1 MLKSEKDLII
11 LYEGEEKHIHIKSS
25 LKELEEEFIKEF
37 KISENFP
44 FYLYYKFDN
53 DCDII
58 LDEDSFSELTELNI
72 TKIFAEKIIE
82 DNKEINIINDIKN
95 RNVNSDFDLLIK
107 ELEKE
112 IIKSRKLS
120 GQTENDK
127 NIIIKSKESE
137 VQYISIKNTFK
148 EKENKNLIQELKNK
162 ISDLLEINNKLKE
175 KEKKYEV
182 DIQKMKHNNK
192 KDDKIINQIS
202 FQFNQQKNLESKEK
216 EKEIEFLIIENKKL
230 IEENKKFMEQIDIQN
245 KKIKELNNLESD
257 YKRIIDNKENEIKNL
272 ELFLKD
278 KTEEVKDKTKRL
290 KKLKKEVYSL
300 EGELNS
306 KSQIRLLEINNRFN
320 INIMSNLNI
329 PSKTKS
335 KSMPLNSLSKDVKY
349 INSKKNKRAKLIN
362 ELNKLKRKSI
372 AKSASIV
379 EVDDDSDEMEKNK
392 TSIKI
397 KWSKK
402 M

>member
-37 KISENFP
+37 KILKNFP

-82 DNKEINIINDIKN
+82 DNKEINILNDIKN
-95 RNVNSDFDLLIK
+95 KNVNSDFDLLIK

-112 IIKSRKLS
+112 IIKSRKLR
-120 GQTENDK
+120 GQTENSE

-192 KDDKIINQIS
+192 KDDKIIINQIS
-202 FQFNQQKNLESKEK
+202 FQFNQQKNIESKK
-216 EKEIEFLIIENKKL
+216 KEIEFLKIENKKL
-230 IEENKKFMEQIDIQN
+230 IEENKKLMEQINIQN

-320 INIMSNLNI
+320 INIISNLNI

-397 KWSKK
+397 K
-402 M
+402 

>member
-37 KISENFP
+37 KILENFP

-192 KDDKIINQIS
+192 KDDKIIINQIS
-202 FQFNQQKNLESKEK
+202 FQFNQQKNIESKK
-216 EKEIEFLIIENKKL
+216 KEIEFLIIENKKL

-306 KSQIRLLEINNRFN
+306 KSQIKLLEINNRFS
-320 INIMSNLNI
+320 INIISNLNI

>member
-1 MLKSEKDLII
+1 MK
-11 LYEGEEKHIHIKSS
+11 Y
-25 LKELEEEFIKEF
+25 
-37 KISENFP
+37 
-44 FYLYYKFDN
+44 
-53 DCDII
+53 
-58 LDEDSFSELTELNI
+58 
-72 TKIFAEKIIE
+72 
-82 DNKEINIINDIKN
+82 
-95 RNVNSDFDLLIK
+95 
-107 ELEKE
+107 
-112 IIKSRKLS
+112 
-120 GQTENDK
+120 
-127 NIIIKSKESE
+127 
-137 VQYISIKNTFK
+137 
-148 EKENKNLIQELKNK
+148 
-162 ISDLLEINNKLKE
+162 NNKR
-175 KEKKYEV
+175 
-182 DIQKMKHNNK
+182 
-192 KDDKIINQIS
+192 DDKIINQIS
-202 FQFNQQKNLESKEK
+202 FQFNQHKSSESKEK

-397 KWSKK
+397 K
-402 M
+402 

>member
-1 MLKSEKDLII
+1 M
-11 LYEGEEKHIHIKSS
+11 
-25 LKELEEEFIKEF
+25 
-37 KISENFP
+37 
-44 FYLYYKFDN
+44 KF
-53 DCDII
+53 
-58 LDEDSFSELTELNI
+58 NI
-72 TKIFAEKIIE
+72 
-82 DNKEINIINDIKN
+82 
-95 RNVNSDFDLLIK
+95 
-107 ELEKE
+107 
-112 IIKSRKLS
+112 
-120 GQTENDK
+120 
-127 NIIIKSKESE
+127 
-137 VQYISIKNTFK
+137 
-148 EKENKNLIQELKNK
+148 
-162 ISDLLEINNKLKE
+162 
-175 KEKKYEV
+175 
-182 DIQKMKHNNK
+182 IQKMKYNNK
-192 KDDKIINQIS
+192 RDDKIINQIS
-202 FQFNQQKNLESKEK
+202 FQFNQHKSSESKEK

-306 KSQIRLLEINNRFN
+306 KSQIKLLEINNRFS
-320 INIMSNLNI
+320 INIISNLNI

>member
-37 KISENFP
+37 KILENFP

-120 GQTENDK
+120 GQTENSE

-192 KDDKIINQIS
+192 KDDKIIINQIS
-202 FQFNQQKNLESKEK
+202 FQFNQQKNIESKK
-216 EKEIEFLIIENKKL
+216 KEIEFLIIENKKL

-306 KSQIRLLEINNRFN
+306 KSQIRLLEINNRFS
-320 INIMSNLNI
+320 INIISNLNI

>member
-182 DIQKMKHNNK
+182 DIQKMKYNNK
-192 KDDKIINQIS
+192 RDDKIINQIS

-216 EKEIEFLIIENKKL
+216 EKEIGFLIIENKKL

-397 KWSKK
+397 K
-402 M
+402 

>member
-37 KISENFP
+37 KILENFP

-120 GQTENDK
+120 GQTENSE

-397 KWSKK
+397 K
-402 M
+402 

>member
-192 KDDKIINQIS
+192 RDDKIINQIS

-379 EVDDDSDEMEKNK
+379 EVGDDSDEMEKNK
-392 TSIKI
+392 TNIKN
-397 KWSKK
+397 K
-402 M
+402 

>member
-120 GQTENDK
+120 GQTENSE

-137 VQYISIKNTFK
+137 VQYISIK
-148 EKENKNLIQELKNK
+148 
-162 ISDLLEINNKLKE
+162 
-175 KEKKYEV
+175 
-182 DIQKMKHNNK
+182 
-192 KDDKIINQIS
+192 
-202 FQFNQQKNLESKEK
+202 
-216 EKEIEFLIIENKKL
+216 
-230 IEENKKFMEQIDIQN
+230 
-245 KKIKELNNLESD
+245 
-257 YKRIIDNKENEIKNL
+257 
-272 ELFLKD
+272 
-278 KTEEVKDKTKRL
+278 
-290 KKLKKEVYSL
+290 
-300 EGELNS
+300 
-306 KSQIRLLEINNRFN
+306 
-320 INIMSNLNI
+320 
-329 PSKTKS
+329 
-335 KSMPLNSLSKDVKY
+335 
-349 INSKKNKRAKLIN
+349 
-362 ELNKLKRKSI
+362 
-372 AKSASIV
+372 
-379 EVDDDSDEMEKNK
+379 
-392 TSIKI
+392 
-397 KWSKK
+397 
-402 M
+402 

>member
-37 KISENFP
+37 KILENFP

-82 DNKEINIINDIKN
+82 DNKEINILNDIKN
-95 RNVNSDFDLLIK
+95 KNVNSDFDLLIK

-112 IIKSRKLS
+112 IIKSRKLR
-120 GQTENDK
+120 GQTENSE

-192 KDDKIINQIS
+192 KDDKIIINQIS
-202 FQFNQQKNLESKEK
+202 FQFNQQKNIESKK
-216 EKEIEFLIIENKKL
+216 KEIEFLKIENKKL
-230 IEENKKFMEQIDIQN
+230 IEENKKFMEQINIQN

-320 INIMSNLNI
+320 INIISNLNI

-397 KWSKK
+397 K
-402 M
+402 

>member
-37 KISENFP
+37 KILENFP

-120 GQTENDK
+120 GQTENSE

-202 FQFNQQKNLESKEK
+202 FQFNQQKNIESKKK

-397 KWSKK
+397 K
-402 M
+402 

>member
-37 KISENFP
+37 KILENFP

-120 GQTENDK
+120 GQTENSE

-192 KDDKIINQIS
+192 KDDKIIINQIS
-202 FQFNQQKNLESKEK
+202 FQFNQQKNIESKK
-216 EKEIEFLIIENKKL
+216 KEIEFLIIENKKL

>member
-37 KISENFP
+37 KILENFP

-120 GQTENDK
+120 GQTENSE

-192 KDDKIINQIS
+192 KDDKIIINQIS
-202 FQFNQQKNLESKEK
+202 FQFNQQKNIESKK
-216 EKEIEFLIIENKKL
+216 KEIEFLIIENKKL

-397 KWSKK
+397 K
-402 M
+402 

>member
-37 KISENFP
+37 KILENYP

-72 TKIFAEKIIE
+72 TKILAEKIIE

-182 DIQKMKHNNK
+182 DIQKMKYNNK
-192 KDDKIINQIS
+192 RDDKIINQIS

-216 EKEIEFLIIENKKL
+216 EKEIGFLIIENKK
-230 IEENKKFMEQIDIQN
+230 
-245 KKIKELNNLESD
+245 
-257 YKRIIDNKENEIKNL
+257 
-272 ELFLKD
+272 
-278 KTEEVKDKTKRL
+278 
-290 KKLKKEVYSL
+290 
-300 EGELNS
+300 
-306 KSQIRLLEINNRFN
+306 
-320 INIMSNLNI
+320 
-329 PSKTKS
+329 
-335 KSMPLNSLSKDVKY
+335 
-349 INSKKNKRAKLIN
+349 
-362 ELNKLKRKSI
+362 
-372 AKSASIV
+372 
-379 EVDDDSDEMEKNK
+379 
-392 TSIKI
+392 
-397 KWSKK
+397 
-402 M
+402 